1 MNIKISK
8 AEKGSNT
15 GSSAKLA
22 RYLDKE
28 NKGKDIK
35 DRRNFFSHSRDRV
48 GLQEAVRRLDAN
60 KKNLGHKD
68 AKFFL
73 INISPSQKELEH
85 IGNDEKKLMAY
96 TRSVMDAYAKNFNKG
111 LKGKDLMYFAKIEQ
125 SRSYHGNDKDVLEGR
140 AKQGDKKPGL
150 QTHIH
155 VIVSR
160 KDVANKIKLSPLSK
174 HRASKRGAV
183 RGGFDRE
190 AFVERAEKI
199 WDKEMKYERKPSE
212 SFAERLSQKK
222 ALGRPRSEMHREI
235 NESKRPSLSQRQR
248 VKVDL
253 EQKSSQR
260 NIQGQQAGVGKLGSA
275 LRKGANYQ
283 LTYDPDLIGQGRVL
297 PLRKRQMNRKQYRD
311 RDYER

>member
-1 MNIKISK
+1 MNIKITK

-15 GSSAKLA
+15 GSAAKLA

-28 NKGKDIK
+28 NKGKDPK
-35 DRRNFFSHSRDRV
+35 YRRNFFSHSRDRV

-60 KKNLGHKD
+60 KKNLGNKD

-111 LKGKDLMYFAKIEQ
+111 LEGKDLLYFAKIEQ
-125 SRSYHGNDKDVLEGR
+125 SRTYHGNDKDVLAGR

-160 KDVANKIKLSPLSK
+160 KDIANKLKLSPLSR
-174 HRASKRGAV
+174 HRATKSGAV

-199 WDKEMKYERKPSE
+199 WDKEMKYERRPSE
-212 SFAERLSQKK
+212 SFRQKLSEKITPAIK
-222 ALGRPRSEMHREI
+222 SKDFLEPKSI
-235 NESKRPSLSQRQR
+235 N
-248 VKVDL
+248 
-253 EQKSSQR
+253 R
-260 NIQGQQAGVGKLGSA
+260 NIQGQSAGLDKLGSA

-283 LTYDPDLIGQGRVL
+283 LAYDQDLMGKGRIL
-297 PLRKRQMNRKQYRD
+297 PVRRRQISRHINYRD
-311 RDYER
+311 REYER

>member
-1 MNIKISK
+1 MNIKITK

-28 NKGKDIK
+28 NKGKDPK
-35 DRRNFFSHSRDRV
+35 DKRNFFSHSRDRV
-48 GLQEAVRRLDAN
+48 GLQEAVRRLDTN
-60 KKNLGHKD
+60 KKNLGNKD

-111 LKGKDLMYFAKIEQ
+111 LEGKDLVYFAKIEQ
-125 SRSYHGNDKDVLEGR
+125 NRSYHGKDKDVIEGR

-160 KDVANKIKLSPLSK
+160 KDITNKIKLSPLSR
-174 HRASKRGAV
+174 HRATKSGAV

-190 AFVERAEKI
+190 AFVEKAEKI
-199 WDKEMKYERKPSE
+199 WDEEMKYERRPSQ
-212 SFAERLSQKK
+212 SFVHRLSEKK
-222 ALGRPRSEMHREI
+222 DLSKGKEVALEPKTIR
-235 NESKRPSLSQRQR
+235 
-248 VKVDL
+248 
-253 EQKSSQR
+253 R

-283 LTYDPDLIGQGRVL
+283 LAYDPDLIRQGRIL
-297 PLRKRQMNRKQYRD
+297 PVRRRQMSRKQYRD

>member
-15 GSSAKLA
+15 GSAAKLA

-28 NKGKDIK
+28 NKGKAPQE
-35 DRRNFFSHSRDRV
+35 RRNFFSHSRDRL

-60 KKNLGHKD
+60 KKNLGKKD

-96 TRSVMDAYAKNFNKG
+96 TRTVMDAYAKNFNKG
-111 LKGKDLMYFAKIEQ
+111 LEGKDLLYFAKIEQ
-125 SRSYHGNDKDVLEGR
+125 GRSYHGKDPDVLAGR
-140 AKQGDKKPGL
+140 AKQGETKPGL

-174 HRASKRGAV
+174 HRATKSGAV

-190 AFVERAEKI
+190 AFVEKAEKI
-199 WDKEMKYERKPSE
+199 WDKEMKYERRPSE

-222 ALGRPRSEMHREI
+222 AVGRLKGGMHREI
-235 NESKRPSLSQRQR
+235 NEKLRAGPRLST
-248 VKVDL
+248 KEGL
-253 EQKSSQR
+253 EQKSPKR
-260 NIQGQQAGVGKLGSA
+260 NIQGQPAGIGKLGSA

-283 LTYDPDLIGQGRVL
+283 LAYDPDLIGQGRVL
-297 PLRKRQMNRKQYRD
+297 PVRKRQMSRKQYRD

>member
-1 MNIKISK
+1 MNIKITK

-28 NKGKDIK
+28 NKGKDLK

-60 KKNLGHKD
+60 KKNLGNKD

-96 TRSVMDAYAKNFNKG
+96 TRSVMDAYARNFNKG
-111 LKGKDLMYFAKIEQ
+111 LEGKDLLYFAKIEQ
-125 SRSYHGNDKDVLEGR
+125 SRTYHGNDKDVLAGR
-140 AKQGDKKPGL
+140 AKQGDPKPGF

-155 VIVSR
+155 VMVSR
-160 KDVANKIKLSPLSK
+160 KDIGNKLKLSPLSR
-174 HRASKRGAV
+174 HRATKSGAV

-190 AFVERAEKI
+190 AFVEKAEKI
-199 WDKEMKYERKPSE
+199 WDKEMNYERRPRE
-212 SFAERLSQKK
+212 RFADRLS
-222 ALGRPRSEMHREI
+222 A
-235 NESKRPSLSQRQR
+235 KRRYGISRKGSLET
-248 VKVDL
+248 KPG
-253 EQKSSQR
+253 QR
-260 NIQGQQAGVGKLGSA
+260 NIQGHSAGFGKLGSA

-283 LTYDPDLIGQGRVL
+283 LAYDQDLMGQGRML
-297 PLRKRQMNRKQYRD
+297 PVRRRQISRQKYRD
-311 RDYER
+311 KDYER

>member
-1 MNIKISK
+1 MNIKITK

-15 GSSAKLA
+15 GSAAKLA

-28 NKGKDIK
+28 NKGKDPK
-35 DRRNFFSHSRDRV
+35 DRKHFFSHSRDRV

-111 LKGKDLMYFAKIEQ
+111 LEGRDLLYFAKIEQ

-140 AKQGDKKPGL
+140 AKQGDQKPGL

-160 KDVANKIKLSPLSK
+160 KDIENKIKLSPLSK

-190 AFVERAEKI
+190 AFVVRAEKI

-212 SFAERLSQKK
+212 SFTERLSQKK
-222 ALGRPRSEMHREI
+222 ALGRPGSEMHREI
-235 NESKRPSLSQRQR
+235 NESLRSSLRQR
-248 VKVDL
+248 VKEDL
-253 EQKSSQR
+253 VQKSAQR

-275 LRKGANYQ
+275 LRKGANHQ

-297 PLRKRQMNRKQYRD
+297 PVRKRQMNRRQYRD
-311 RDYER
+311 KDYER